1 MTGRGV
7 AWEALAGEHLQRAG
21 LRVLARNFRTR
32 FGEIDLI
39 CRDGDVL
46 VFVEVRYR
54 ARTSGYGSGAD
65 SVTAAKRQRLII
77 AAGQYRQAH
86 PALTELP
93 CRFDVVA
100 ITGQANAPLI
110 DWRQRAFDAA

>member
-1 MTGRGV
+1 MNELGV
-7 AWEALAGEHLQRAG
+7 AWEELAGAHLQRAG
-21 LRVLARNFRTR
+21 LAVIARNFRTR
-32 FGEIDLI
+32 FGEIDLV

-54 ARTSGYGSGAD
+54 ARITGYGSGAD
-65 SVTAAKRQRLII
+65 SITASKRQRLVT
-77 AAGQYRQAH
+77 AASQYRQAH
-86 PALTELP
+86 PALSDLP

-100 ITGQANAPLI
+100 ITGTEKAPVI

>member
-1 MTGRGV
+1 MNERGIV
-7 AWEALAGEHLQRAG
+7 WEQLAGSHLQQAG
-21 LRVLARNFRTR
+21 LQVLARNFRTR
-32 FGEIDLI
+32 FGEIDLV
-39 CRDGDVL
+39 CRDGGVL

-54 ARTSGYGSGAD
+54 ARTRGFGSGAD
-65 SVTAAKRQRLII
+65 SVTAAKRQRLVT

-86 PALTELP
+86 PSLAELP

-100 ITGQANAPLI
+100 ITGSEKAPVI

>member
-1 MTGRGV
+1 MNERGV
-7 AWEALAGEHLQRAG
+7 AWEQLAGEHLQQAG
-21 LRVLARNFRTR
+21 LQVLARNFRTR

-39 CRDGDVL
+39 CRDGEVL

-65 SVTAAKRQRLII
+65 SVTAAKRQRLVT
-77 AAGQYRQAH
+77 AASQYRQAH
-86 PALTELP
+86 PALGDLA

-100 ITGQANAPLI
+100 ITGSERTPVI

>member
-1 MTGRGV
+1 MNERGV
-7 AWEALAGEHLQRAG
+7 AWEELAGSHLRNAG
-21 LRVLARNFRTR
+21 LSVIARNFRTR
-32 FGEIDLI
+32 FGEIDLV
-39 CRDGDVL
+39 CRDGGVL

-65 SVTAAKRQRLII
+65 SVTAAKRRRLVT
-77 AAGQYRQAH
+77 AAGQFRQAH
-86 PALTELP
+86 PALSELP

-100 ITGQANAPLI
+100 ITGSAQAPSI